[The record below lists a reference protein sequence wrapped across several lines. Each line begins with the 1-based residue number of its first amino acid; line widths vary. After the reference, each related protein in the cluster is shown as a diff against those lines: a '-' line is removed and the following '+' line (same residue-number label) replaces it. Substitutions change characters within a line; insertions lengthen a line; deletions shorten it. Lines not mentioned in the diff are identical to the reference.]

1 MRLANTAKPTNITM
15 GGFCYGPRG
24 QETPVSQASK
34 ILLIRKQTLNI
45 MVSLKLSI
53 LLSNDNL
60 KFIYFNEPG
69 GFYTVERSPDV
80 FHTSCLKEIPRGDP
94 GLKT

>member
-1 MRLANTAKPTNITM
+1 M

-34 ILLIRKQTLNI
+34 ILWIRKQTLNI

-53 LLSNDNL
+53 SLSNDDF
-60 KFIYFNEPG
+60 KFINFNEPG
-69 GFYTVERSPDV
+69 GFYSVERSPDV
-80 FHTSCLKEIPRGDP
+80 FHTSCPKEIPQRDP